1 MGSGVRRWNKVPG
14 LLCGALSRA
23 RGPAERGR
31 LDEGPR
37 GLTTISPLLTVAFG
51 GDFPE
56 EGQKGQEGK
65 TVDSVLTMCPW
76 IMTSFSQ
83 GWKWRLRVMDDG
95 DLHKR
100 APPVRSGAGSLP
112 QMGFVPK
119 HMSLCSPTFYSV
131 PLLGGLC
138 PIWGNWAVKDAGWI
152 SLEDE
157 ITKRGGVLFLV
168 SVSKETLS
176 FSEI

>member
-1 MGSGVRRWNKVPG
+1 MGLSAGREVQLKGADWTKVHMDWPPSLHCSQLPLEEISQKRWGKRKGRR
-14 LLCGALSRA
+14 
-23 RGPAERGR
+23 
-31 LDEGPR
+31 
-37 GLTTISPLLTVAFG
+37 
-51 GDFPE
+51 
-56 EGQKGQEGK
+56 GQEGK
-65 TVDSVLTMCPW
+65 TVDSVLTTCPW
-76 IMTSFSQ
+76 IMTSFSL
-83 GWKWRLRVMDDG
+83 GWKWRLREMDDG

-100 APPVRSGAGSLP
+100 APPVRSRARSLP

-152 SLEDE
+152 SPQDE

-176 FSEI
+176 FSELQ